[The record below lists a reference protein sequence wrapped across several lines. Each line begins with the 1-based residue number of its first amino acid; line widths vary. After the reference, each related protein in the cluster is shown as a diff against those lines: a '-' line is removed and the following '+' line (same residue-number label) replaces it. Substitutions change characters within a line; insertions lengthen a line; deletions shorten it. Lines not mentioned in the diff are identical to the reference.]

1 MLDTMTLHDVLK
13 AYDLEVSAF
22 NRMLTFAQ
30 ETARCV
36 LYTFCNF
43 SLYDID
49 LVDTPMR
56 NHRI

>member
-13 AYDLEVSAF
+13 AYDPEVSAF
-22 NRMLTFAQ
+22 NRMLPFAQ

-36 LYTFCNF
+36 LHTFCNLSF
-43 SLYDID
+43 YDID
-49 LVDTPMR
+49 LVDTSVC